1 MKLRIILSLVASVFV
16 GIAITLVSGAFQTP
30 MGQLG
35 IDVVY
40 RGLPLFWTMQVIPTR
55 IQSIDWINLAVDA
68 VFWVI
73 ITSIIVT
80 SAVYFKTKTSVNRPP
95 SALDTRL

>member
-1 MKLRIILSLVASVFV
+1 
-16 GIAITLVSGAFQTP
+16 

-40 RGLPLFWTMQVIPTR
+40 RGLPLSWTMQVIPTR

-80 SAVYFKTKTSVNRPP
+80 SAVYLKTKGKSTAFCTGHSTLN
-95 SALDTRL
+95 